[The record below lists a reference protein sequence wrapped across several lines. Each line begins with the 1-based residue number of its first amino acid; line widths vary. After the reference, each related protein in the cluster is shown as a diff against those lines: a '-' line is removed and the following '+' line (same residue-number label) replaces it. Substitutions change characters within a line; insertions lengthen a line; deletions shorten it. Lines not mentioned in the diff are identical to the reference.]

1 MKYKI
6 VKNFLS
12 EEQNKELLER
22 TLNHKGWKDST
33 IINNANNYRKS
44 KVIYYLDNDVITLF
58 EGKIKDVYRD
68 VLSELDMEDFDIS
81 KIEMQMTSSN
91 NGDFFKVHPDADYK
105 RGRGDVKKRKLTFV
119 YYYFNEPKPFT
130 GGDLK
135 IYDFKDDNRTTHDA
149 SKFETI
155 VPENN
160 MLIFFQSDYWHEVEK
175 VFCEP
180 SFENSRFTVNS
191 WIQ

>member
-12 EEQNKELLER
+12 EEQNKELLEK

-33 IINNANNYRKS
+33 IVNSESEYRKS
-44 KVIYYLDNDVITLF
+44 KVVYHLSNDIISLF
-58 EGKIKDVYRD
+58 EGKIKDVYRG
-68 VLSELDMEDFDIS
+68 VLPELDMEDFDIS
-81 KIEMQMTSSN
+81 KIEIQMTSSN
-91 NGDFFKVHPDADYK
+91 NGDFFKVHPDADYI
-105 RGRGDVKKRKLTFV
+105 RGRGDVKKRKLSFV

-135 IYDFKDDNRTTHDA
+135 IYEFKNDDRTIHDNE
-149 SKFETI
+149 KFETI

-160 MLIFFQSDYWHEVEK
+160 MLIFFECDYWHEVEM
-175 VFCEP
+175 VNCDP